1 MFGAVVMTTD
11 GNDVIHKL
19 RSPPREGTMF
29 SASANEVGAWCENV
43 DRRLDTIDSRPSTP
57 LLNRDQ
63 AECEMMRIVIFFPS
77 MHRIG
82 LNYFSDNI
90 RCRPVWCQGPW
101 IIHRQVNVYELLP
114 R

>member
-1 MFGAVVMTTD
+1 
-11 GNDVIHKL
+11 
-19 RSPPREGTMF
+19 MF
-29 SASANEVGAWCENV
+29 SARANETGEWVEDL
-43 DRRLDTIDSRPSTP
+43 DRRLDTIDARPSASQ
-57 LLNRDQ
+57 LIRDQ
-63 AECEMMRIVIFFPS
+63 ADFEMMRIVIFFPS
-77 MHRIG
+77 MRIFG